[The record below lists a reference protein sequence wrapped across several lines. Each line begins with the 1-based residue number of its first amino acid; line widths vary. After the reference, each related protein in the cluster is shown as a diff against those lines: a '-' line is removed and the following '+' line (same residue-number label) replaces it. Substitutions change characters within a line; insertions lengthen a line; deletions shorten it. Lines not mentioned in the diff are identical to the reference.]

1 MASRAA
7 IAAASALLLASCS
20 RGGGREARERLE
32 ARDRAARPAPF
43 DWSRPAAALAMTA
56 DEAAARMGS
65 FDFTASVSWAVA
77 RGGGAPAAGSPAGG
91 SPTGAEPLRVRAS
104 ERHEVRQLAGG
115 DFHVLAEIDPGTW
128 QGAETGKEI
137 TFVGGATWA
146 RGRYAPFRERPTDRG
161 QDARRFR
168 DESFRLAGD
177 LSALFGPALAVEPR
191 GDASALGRPARRFAL
206 SLAKGGLRAQGQ
218 PDEAAPERAGGPGGP
233 HPPGS
238 NASDPDTRR
247 RVDFLEGRA
256 PLALQGEMLLDAESG
271 VPLQVRMKG
280 AFGEKDDPRL
290 RADVELEAR
299 ITGWGSMVGPV
310 VPPKGALPD
319 DRKPR
324 GVARAL
330 EQAGLRKRGEE
341 KAEEPPDEQLEG
353 Q

>member
-65 FDFTASVSWAVA
+65 FDFTASVSWVVA
-77 RGGGAPAAGSPAGG
+77 RGVGAPAAGSPAGG
-91 SPTGAEPLRVRAS
+91 SPTGAEPLRVRGS

-161 QDARRFR
+161 HDARRFR
-168 DESFRLAGD
+168 DDSFRLAGD

-206 SLAKGGLRAQGQ
+206 SLAKGA
-218 PDEAAPERAGGPGGP
+218 AAPAPPAQPELPAGGY
-233 HPPGS
+233 
-238 NASDPDTRR
+238 DPDTKR

-271 VPLQVRMKG
+271 VPLQVRMKA

-341 KAEEPPDEQLEG
+341 KAEEPPDEGPEGEQPEG